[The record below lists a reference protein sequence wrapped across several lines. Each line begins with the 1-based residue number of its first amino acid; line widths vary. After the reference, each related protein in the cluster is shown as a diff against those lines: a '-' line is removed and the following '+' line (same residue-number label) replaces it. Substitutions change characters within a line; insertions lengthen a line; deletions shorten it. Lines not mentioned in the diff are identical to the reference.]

1 MKQWLH
7 YLALKLLN
15 AKRLKSPSVS
25 KKPAASTGYTE
36 RECYESLVEVE
47 VVLGKCIKD
56 LKKRKAKKA
65 VMEGTGGGSLRSAGE
80 VVRFGVVKGW
90 VR

>member
-1 MKQWLH
+1 
-7 YLALKLLN
+7 
-15 AKRLKSPSVS
+15 
-25 KKPAASTGYTE
+25 
-36 RECYESLVEVE
+36 LVEVE

-65 VMEGTGGGSLRSAGE
+65 VMEGMGGGSLRTAGE